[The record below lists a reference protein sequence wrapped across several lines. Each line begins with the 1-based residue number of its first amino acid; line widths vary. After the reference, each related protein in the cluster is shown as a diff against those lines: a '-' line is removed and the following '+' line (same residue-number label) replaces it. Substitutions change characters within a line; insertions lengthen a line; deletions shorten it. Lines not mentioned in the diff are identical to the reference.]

1 MAATRACAGSD
12 VSLTP
17 RVPRESWL
25 LEKRGD
31 IFFHV
36 NDAIPY
42 HEFLADYMAQIR
54 GWSGLANL
62 MRDPAGHFKL
72 ISALSFC
79 RCVSAALIG
88 IGIPI
93 FVLTHWTLD
102 EGSNFYS
109 GLTAAIAAISYV
121 SSTLVFGRASDKY
134 GRKKTLV
141 VSLIGNIIVTLID
154 FSFIFLVNISRTPLL
169 LGFIVVNRGLE
180 GFINGLFWP
189 VLAAGITDVGCFYC
203 KSDAESMI
211 TTKKGLGW
219 YNVGWNAGL
228 LAGSLMFYVL
238 MTMNDLDLVITLP
251 VIIQVINLLL
261 MLFYKDLKPLHEPV
275 NSNRS
280 KMDMSPLN
288 VAAQIASLGKK
299 VRSVI
304 PIIIGYVFVFT
315 YGFALNWIYMT
326 TTNLLDF
333 LGVASILG
341 ILEAL
346 RITCQGVTSSRS
358 FIGKKRVGGKVLVLY
373 LLMCGLVGLMGLST
387 TGIGY
392 LNFLVLAPLIGIV
405 MGFIY
410 FEALNM
416 AVNTSAGKNNEGTV
430 MGLFEGI
437 GSTGS
442 FLGALYAGYFTQVS
456 TFSQSYF
463 IGIGTFIV
471 LIIACGL
478 LYFASWKMKTG

>member
-1 MAATRACAGSD
+1 
-12 VSLTP
+12 
-17 RVPRESWL
+17 
-25 LEKRGD
+25 
-31 IFFHV
+31 
-36 NDAIPY
+36 
-42 HEFLADYMAQIR
+42 MAQIR
-54 GWSGLANL
+54 GWSSLANL
-62 MRDPAGHFKL
+62 MRDPASRFKL

-102 EGSNFYS
+102 EGANFYS
-109 GLTAAIAAISYV
+109 GLTSAVAAISYV
-121 SSTLVFGRASDKY
+121 SSTLIFGRASDKH

-141 VSLIGNIIVTLID
+141 VSLIGNVIVALID
-154 FSFIFLVNISRTPLL
+154 FSFIFLVNIARTPLL
-169 LGFIVVNRGLE
+169 LGFIVINRGIE

-189 VLAAGITDVGCFYC
+189 VLAAGITDVGCYYC
-203 KSDAESMI
+203 KSDAESTV

-238 MTMNDLDLVITLP
+238 MTVNDLELVIAFP

-261 MLFYKDLKPLHEPV
+261 ILFYKDLKPPREEDRGET
-275 NSNRS
+275 RS
-280 KMDMSPLN
+280 KNNETFRARIRKFTSAGN
-288 VAAQIASLGKK
+288 NT
-299 VRSVI
+299 RSFL
-304 PIIIGYVFVFT
+304 PIILGYVFVFT
-315 YGFALNWIYMT
+315 YGFSLNWIYMT

-346 RITCQGVTSSRS
+346 RITCQGITSSKS
-358 FIGKKRVGGKVLVLY
+358 FIGKKHVEVKVLLLY
-373 LLMCGLVGLMGLST
+373 LLLCGLIAIAGCST
-387 TGIGY
+387 TGAGY
-392 LNFLVLAPLIGIV
+392 LNFLFIAPLIGTV
-405 MGFIY
+405 MGLVY
-410 FEALNM
+410 FEALSM

-442 FLGALYAGYFTQVS
+442 FLGAFFAGYLTQIS
-456 TFSQSYF
+456 TFSQSYL
-463 IGIGTFIV
+463 IGLVVFLG
-471 LIIACGL
+471 LIAGCGI
-478 LYFASWKMKTG
+478 LYFVASRRKD